1 MVDRVAIGCPE
12 WCVARHEAE
21 DENGVMRHR
30 SVVLELGV
38 IERTESSRGEATDLV
53 IEMYRLEGES
63 ATWVYVGDGF
73 DQYLELSLESVARLA
88 AALARLKQ

>member
-1 MVDRVAIGCPE
+1 MVDRVAIECPE
-12 WCVARHEAE
+12 WCVARHEVE

-38 IERTESSRGEATDLV
+38 IERTESSTGEATDLV

-73 DQYLELSLESVARLA
+73 DQYLELSLESVVRLA
-88 AALARLKQ
+88 EALRKLK